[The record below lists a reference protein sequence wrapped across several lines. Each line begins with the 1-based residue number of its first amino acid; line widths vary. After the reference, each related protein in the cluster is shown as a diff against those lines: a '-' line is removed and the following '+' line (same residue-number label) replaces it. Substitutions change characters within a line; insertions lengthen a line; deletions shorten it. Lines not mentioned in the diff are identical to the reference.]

1 MSGIFTTAKFVR
13 ENKHAVDALLGDYS
27 YSAMWMTEKENGVE
41 SEKLIKE
48 YDAADTDKAAKVI
61 ASGKIA
67 CLRGETMKKAA
78 KAYLGSLKKV
88 DKKAIGELPKDNFFY
103 IRDAE

>member
-1 MSGIFTTAKFVR
+1 
-13 ENKHAVDALLGDYS
+13 
-27 YSAMWMTEKENGVE
+27 MTEKENGAE

-48 YDAADTDKAAKVI
+48 YDAADSDKAAKVI
-61 ASGKIA
+61 ASGKIV

-78 KAYLGSLKKV
+78 KDYLSSLKKI
-88 DKKAIGELPKDNFFY
+88 DKNALTKLPNDDFYY